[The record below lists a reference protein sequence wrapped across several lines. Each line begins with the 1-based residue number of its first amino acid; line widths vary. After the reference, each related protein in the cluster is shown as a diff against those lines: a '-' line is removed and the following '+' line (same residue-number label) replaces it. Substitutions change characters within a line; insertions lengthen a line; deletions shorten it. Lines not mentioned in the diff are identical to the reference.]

1 MYLQQGHPYDTNLSD
16 RKTKSSPGASP
27 VESHQF
33 KTECYIENEKEQLLQ
48 DGNGNTPDK
57 DEGLKEVA
65 EDELKMAQLGTI
77 NFSIDYDKQKTAL
90 VVTIIK
96 ACDLPVKDV
105 NTDSSDPYIKLQLLP
120 DKRHKV
126 KTRVLR
132 KTLNPI
138 YDEIF
143 TFYGI
148 NYNQL
153 NGITL
158 HFVVL
163 SFDRFSRD
171 DIIGEVVYP
180 LSGIELGDQQI
191 ALTKEIMPRH
201 IKVRSPK
208 KHSIYEVPL
217 APDTHSIRCRYSFS

>member
-1 MYLQQGHPYDTNLSD
+1 M
-16 RKTKSSPGASP
+16 
-27 VESHQF
+27 
-33 KTECYIENEKEQLLQ
+33 
-48 DGNGNTPDK
+48 
-57 DEGLKEVA
+57 KEVA
-65 EDELKMAQLGTI
+65 EDELKMAKLGTI
-77 NFSIDYDKQKTAL
+77 NFSVDYDKQKTAL

-96 ACDLPVKDV
+96 ACDLPVKDP
-105 NTDSSDPYIKLQLLP
+105 NIESSDPYIKLQLLP

-158 HFVVL
+158 HFVIL

-180 LSGIELGDQQI
+180 LSGVELGDQEI
-191 ALTKEIMPRH
+191 SLSKEIMPRH
-201 IKVRSPK
+201 IKVCG
-208 KHSIYEVPL
+208 L
-217 APDTHSIRCRYSFS
+217 

>member
-1 MYLQQGHPYDTNLSD
+1 MKLPD
-16 RKTKSSPGASP
+16 RRSSKSSPGTSP
-27 VESHQF
+27 TDLGTI
-33 KTECYIENEKEQLLQ
+33 KTECYIENEKEQLLK
-48 DGNGNTPDK
+48 DGNGNTPEK
-57 DEGLKEVA
+57 EEKLKEIA
-65 EDELKMAQLGTI
+65 EDELKVAKLGTVQ
-77 NFSIDYDKQKTAL
+77 FSVDYDKQKTAL
-90 VVTIIK
+90 VVTIIR
-96 ACDLPVKDV
+96 ANDLPVKDQ
-105 NTDSSDPYIKLQLLP
+105 NTGSSDPYIKLQLLP

-132 KTLNPI
+132 KTLDPV

-153 NGITL
+153 STITL

-180 LSGIELGDQQI
+180 LEGVELGSEE
-191 ALTKEIMPRH
+191 LVLSKEIQPRH
-201 IKVRSPK
+201 IKVSGKTLILTVKIKNK
-208 KHSIYEVPL
+208 KKKSI
-217 APDTHSIRCRYSFS
+217 SSKS

>member
-1 MYLQQGHPYDTNLSD
+1 MYFRMVFRFPWELVLNDLACLFQGNQQYDMNVPERRTS
-16 RKTKSSPGASP
+16 KSSPSGSSP
-27 VESHQF
+27 VESHHF

-48 DGNGNTPDK
+48 DGNGNTP
-57 DEGLKEVA
+57 EKEEKMKEIT
-65 EDELKMAQLGTI
+65 EDELKIAKLGTV
-77 NFSIDYDKQKTAL
+77 NFSVDYDKQKTAL

-96 ACDLPVKDV
+96 ASDLPVKDL
-105 NTDSSDPYIKLQLLP
+105 NAESSDPYIKLQLLP

-132 KTLNPI
+132 KTLNPV

-158 HFVVL
+158 HFVIL

-180 LSGIELGDQQI
+180 LSGIELGEQQI
-191 ALTKEIMPRH
+191 TISKEIMPRH
-201 IKVRSPK
+201 IKVN
-208 KHSIYEVPL
+208 EN
-217 APDTHSIRCRYSFS
+217 